1 MTRQFRFLATVALA
15 VVAVFSVAAQAA
27 PAQRGDDMPGMG
39 AMLPKGAGFDRAF
52 IDNMVPHHQLA
63 VAMARVEL
71 ARGKRPQ
78 VRALAR
84 AIISDQNDEITLM
97 KRWRADWFGSAKT
110 PARMS
115 TKMDMPG
122 MTVDMLKKVR
132 DVDRAFLTGMIP
144 HHRRAITMARQ
155 AVTDAKHRELRAL
168 GGRIV
173 TAQQREITQMQSWL
187 KAW

>member
-1 MTRQFRFLATVALA
+1 MTRHFRFLTTAALA

-27 PAQRGDDMPGMG
+27 PSQRSDEMPGMG

-84 AIISDQNDEITLM
+84 EIISAQNDEITLM
-97 KRWRADWFGSAKT
+97 KRWRANWFGSAKT
-110 PARMS
+110 PAKMS
-115 TKMDMPG
+115 MEMHMPG
-122 MTVDMLKKVR
+122 MTVDMLKAGR
-132 DVDRAFLTGMIP
+132 DVDRMFLTGMIP
-144 HHRRAITMARQ
+144 HHRSAITMARQ

-168 GGRIV
+168 GGRII

-187 KAW
+187 KTW